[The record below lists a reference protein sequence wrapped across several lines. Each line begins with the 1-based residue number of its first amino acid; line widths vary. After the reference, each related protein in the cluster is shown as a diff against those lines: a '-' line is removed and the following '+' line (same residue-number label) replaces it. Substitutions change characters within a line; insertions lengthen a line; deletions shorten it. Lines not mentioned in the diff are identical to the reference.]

1 MIGNDGGKDGK
12 RDAESGTLTVPGGET
27 TSADGTPDRHIT
39 VVSAGVG
46 DPSTTTKLGEA
57 VALEATRY
65 LRDNGVETSVRLVD
79 LRPLARDVAVAS
91 VSRQISPALKKA
103 IGIVA
108 TSDGVVAAS
117 PVFKASYSGLFKGF
131 WDVTEPDVM
140 LAMPVVVAATG
151 GSDRHALVPDT
162 DMRSLFAFLRAIVAP
177 TSIMAAGGDWAS
189 AGLADRE
196 KRAGRELGAFTL
208 SGVRRAVLDAA
219 GKGYR
224 RSFATATMDESASA
238 ASTALPDFDS
248 SLMRLAAGGIG
259 GD

>member
-1 MIGNDGGKDGK
+1 MTEVAFHFNVPDRLAYACRVIRKAQNQGK
-12 RDAESGTLTVPGGET
+12 RLVVLADEP
-27 TSADGTPDRHIT
+27 SAQQLDRLLWT
-39 VVSAGVG
+39 FSAR
-46 DPSTTTKLGEA
+46 EFIA
-57 VALEATRY
+57 HC
-65 LRDNGVETSVRLVD
+65 RL
-79 LRPLARDVAVAS
+79 
-91 VSRQISPALKKA
+91 PAD
-103 IGIVA
+103 
-108 TSDGVVAAS
+108 DGVVAAS
-117 PVFKASYSGLFKGF
+117 PVFKASYSGLFKEF

-189 AGLADRE
+189 TGLADRE
-196 KRAGRELGAFTL
+196 KRAGRELGAFIL

>member
-1 MIGNDGGKDGK
+1 MNSTQGTSEEQSDG
-12 RDAESGTLTVPGGET
+12 
-27 TSADGTPDRHIT
+27 RHIT
-39 VVSAGVG
+39 VVSAGVS

-57 VALEATRY
+57 VALEAARH
-65 LRDNGVETSVRLVD
+65 LRANGFDMPVRLVD
-79 LRPLARDVAVAS
+79 LRPLARDVAVAA
-91 VSRQISPALKKA
+91 VSRQVSPALKRA

-117 PVFKASYSGLFKGF
+117 PVFKASYSGLFKEF

-140 LAMPVVVAATG
+140 LAMPVVVVATG

-189 AGLADRE
+189 TGLADRE
-196 KRAGRELGAFTL
+196 RRAGRELGAFIL
-208 SGVRRAVLDAA
+208 SGVRQAVLDAA

-224 RSFATATMDESASA
+224 RSFASVTMDESASA
-238 ASTALPDFDS
+238 ASAAPTDFDS
-248 SLMRLAAGGIG
+248 GLMRLAAGGLGI
-259 GD
+259 D